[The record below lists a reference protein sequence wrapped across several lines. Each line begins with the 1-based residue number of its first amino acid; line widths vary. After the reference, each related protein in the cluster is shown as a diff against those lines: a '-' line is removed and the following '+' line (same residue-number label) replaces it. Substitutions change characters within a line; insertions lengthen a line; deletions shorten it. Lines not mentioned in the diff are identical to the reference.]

1 MDLMESI
8 HTDMLGRKLVL
19 NKPVKRIV
27 SLVPSVTEFLFDIG
41 LENEVVGVTKFCK
54 YPHAVSEKVKVGGT
68 KNINLDK
75 IGLLSP
81 DLIIANKEENEKTAI
96 DELQKKYPVW
106 VGEVKT
112 IEEAFAMMN
121 SLGVLTGKKEE
132 TSNLTK
138 EIKDSLD
145 AYRSSTHLRACYLI
159 WKKPFMTVGGD
170 TYIHAMMEKA
180 GYINVFKDINRYP
193 MTDLDEIKALTPD
206 IILLSSEPYFF
217 KEKDK
222 VELEQLCPSQS
233 VKLVNGEIFSWYGS
247 RMRLASDYFKSLF

>member
-1 MDLMESI
+1 MDSI

-19 NKPVKRIV
+19 NKPVKKIV

-41 LENEVVGVTKFCK
+41 LEKEVVGVTKFCK
-54 YPHAVSEKVKVGGT
+54 YPDTVSDKMKVGGT
-68 KNINLDK
+68 KNVDIDK
-75 IGLLSP
+75 IDSLSP
-81 DLIIANKEENEKTAI
+81 DLIIAHKEENEKSTI

-112 IEEAFAMMN
+112 IDDAFTMMN
-121 SLGVLTGKKEE
+121 CLGLMTGKHEE
-132 TSNLTK
+132 VANLVK
-138 EIKDSLD
+138 EIKGSISGFK
-145 AYRSSTHLRACYLI
+145 SSTNLRACYLI

-170 TYIHAMMEKA
+170 TFINAMMEKA
-180 GYINVFKDINRYP
+180 GFENVFKDRNRYP
-193 MTDLDEIKALTPD
+193 ITDLDEISALAPD

-222 VELEQLCPSQS
+222 AEIEQLCSGQT

>member
-1 MDLMESI
+1 M
-8 HTDMLGRKLVL
+8 
-19 NKPVKRIV
+19 
-27 SLVPSVTEFLFDIG
+27 FDIG

-54 YPHAVSEKVKVGGT
+54 YPDTVSNKVKVGGT
-68 KNINLDK
+68 KNISLDK
-75 IGLLSP
+75 IDLLSP
-81 DLIIANKEENEKTAI
+81 DLIIANKEENEKKAI

-121 SLGVLTGKKEE
+121 KLGVLTGKNEE
-132 TSNLTK
+132 TRKLAK

-145 AYRSSTHLRACYLI
+145 SYRSLTNLRACYLI

-180 GYINVFKDINRYP
+180 GFMNVFKDRKRYP
-193 MTDLDEIKALTPD
+193 ITDLDEIKALSPD

-222 VELEQLCPSQS
+222 VELQQLCPIQS

>member
-1 MDLMESI
+1 MESI
-8 HTDMLGRKLVL
+8 HTDMLGRKMVL
-19 NKPVKRIV
+19 IKPVKRIV

-54 YPHAVSEKVKVGGT
+54 YPATVSDKVKVGGT
-68 KNINLDK
+68 KNLNLDT
-75 IGLLSP
+75 INSLSP

-112 IEEAFAMMN
+112 VDDAFAMMN
-121 SLGVLTGKKEE
+121 SLGVLTGKEE
-132 TSNLTK
+132 EASNLTR
-138 EIKDSLD
+138 EIKNSLD
-145 AYRSSTHLRACYLI
+145 AYRSSTNLRACYLI
-159 WKKPFMTVGGD
+159 WKKPFMTVGED

-180 GYINVFKDINRYP
+180 GFINVFKDRNRYP
-193 MTDLDEIKALTPD
+193 MTDLDEIKALEPD

-222 VELEQLCPSQS
+222 EELEQLCPTQS

>member
-19 NKPVKRIV
+19 IKPVKRIV

-54 YPHAVSEKVKVGGT
+54 YPDVVYDKVKVGGT

-75 IGLLSP
+75 IDALSP

-121 SLGVLTGKKEE
+121 SLGLLTEKNEE
-132 TSNLTK
+132 ATNLMK
-138 EIKDSLD
+138 EIKDCMD
-145 AYRSSTHLRACYLI
+145 AYSPTTNLRACYLI

-180 GYINVFKDINRYP
+180 GFINVFKDRNRYP
-193 MTDLDEIKALTPD
+193 ITDLDEIKALAPD

-222 VELEQLCPSQS
+222 VELEQLCPTQS

-247 RMRLASDYFKSLF
+247 RMKLASDYFKSLF